1 MKAFAELF
9 RRLDETNKTNRK
21 VAALVDYFASAS
33 PEDAAWALYFL
44 TGNRPKRLL
53 KARSIAQW
61 CAAEAGVSD
70 WMFDECYEVVG
81 DLAETMALLLP
92 ETSGGGDQPL
102 SYWVEQQLLPL
113 RELNKSEQR
122 QRLLESWRR
131 LSRAERF
138 VWNKLITGEFRV
150 GVSRLLVVRALAQ
163 HSGRPADVL
172 SHRLMGHWEP
182 TAEFF
187 QSLLQ
192 EATTDADLSRPYP
205 FCLAHAFQGEL
216 PELGEPRD
224 WLIEWKWDGIRAQV
238 VRRGEDFSIWSR
250 GEDLIT
256 ERFPDLHTDARV
268 LPLGT
273 VLDGEIVAWRDG
285 SVLPFAEMQRRIGRK
300 QLGRKILSDV
310 PARFIAFDVLE
321 DAGQDIRS
329 LPMSLRRLRLETL
342 LADRGEQS
350 HFACSTA
357 MTFATWEECRQ
368 RRSESRE
375 QGVEGFMLKR
385 LDSPYGVGR
394 VTGSWWKWK
403 IDPYTVDAV
412 MIYAQRGHGRRA
424 ALYTDYTFGV
434 WDNGELVPF
443 AKAYSGLNDDE
454 ILAVDCFVRQNTL
467 ERFGPVRSVKPELV
481 FELAFENIQ
490 LSARHKSGI
499 AVRFP
504 RMSRW
509 RQDKRP
515 EDADTLDNLKNMVRQ
530 KRLVSPASAD
540 QRMLF

>member
-21 VAALVDYFASAS
+21 VAALADYFAHAS

-53 KARSIAQW
+53 KVRSIAQW

-92 ETSGGGDQPL
+92 EAASGNDQSL
-102 SYWVEQQLLPL
+102 SYWVTQRLLPL
-113 RELNKSEQR
+113 RDRVEAEQHAELVECWR
-122 QRLLESWRR
+122 Q

-150 GVSRLLVVRALAQ
+150 GVSHLLVVRALAQ
-163 HSGRPADVL
+163 HSGVPADVL
-172 SHRLMGHWEP
+172 SHRLMGKWEP

-187 QSLLQ
+187 HNLLQ
-192 EATTDADLSRPYP
+192 ETTPDADLSRPYP

-224 WLIEWKWDGIRAQV
+224 WLIEWKWDGIRAQI
-238 VRRGEDFSIWSR
+238 VRRGDSFSIWSR

-256 ERFPDLHTDARV
+256 DRFPDLHADAQS
-268 LPLGT
+268 LPAGT
-273 VLDGEIVAWRDG
+273 VLDGEIVAWREDH
-285 SVLPFAEMQRRIGRK
+285 VLPFAEMQRRIGRK
-300 QLGRKILSDV
+300 QLGKKILSDA

-321 DAGQDIRS
+321 EAGDDIRT
-329 LPMSLRRLRLETL
+329 LPMSQRRLRLETL
-342 LADRGEQS
+342 LSDRGEQS
-350 HFACSTA
+350 RFTCSQA
-357 MTFATWEECRQ
+357 LTFAFWEECEQ
-368 RRSESRE
+368 RRSQSRE
-375 QGVEGFMLKR
+375 QGVEGVMLKR

-394 VTGSWWKWK
+394 ATGMWWKWK

-434 WDNGELVPF
+434 WDDGVLVPF
-443 AKAYSGLNDDE
+443 AKAYSGLTDE
-454 ILAVDCFVRQNTL
+454 EIMAVDRFVRQNTL

-490 LSARHKSGI
+490 LSSRHKSGI

-504 RMSRW
+504 RISRW
-509 RQDKRP
+509 RTDKRP
-515 EDADTLDNLKNMVRQ
+515 EDADTLANLRAMVKFNQ
-530 KRLVSPASAD
+530 PVAEKPDVPT
-540 QRMLF
+540 LF